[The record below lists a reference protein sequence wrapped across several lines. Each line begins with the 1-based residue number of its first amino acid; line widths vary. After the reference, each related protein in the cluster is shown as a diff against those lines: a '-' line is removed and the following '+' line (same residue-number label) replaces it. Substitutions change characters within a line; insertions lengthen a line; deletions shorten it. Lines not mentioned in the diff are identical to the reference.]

1 MSDSVFKLG
10 VLKLGCIGA
19 APLLDL
25 LLDERADRED
35 LETRAFTCGAKLD
48 SASCSA
54 STDAILSYRPQIIL
68 LVRCSARHMP
78 QAARRA
84 ARFVWMPNPPNPGRN
99 PQAHSR
105 KLPI

>member
-10 VLKLGCIGA
+10 VFKLGCIGA

-48 SASCSA
+48 AASCSA
-54 STDAILSYRPQIIL
+54 STDAILAYR
-68 LVRCSARHMP
+68 
-78 QAARRA
+78 
-84 ARFVWMPNPPNPGRN
+84 

-105 KLPI
+105 KSPI

>member
-10 VLKLGCIGA
+10 LLKLGCIGA

-35 LETRAFTCGAKLD
+35 LETRAFTGGAKLD

-54 STDAILSYRPQIIL
+54 STDA
-68 LVRCSARHMP
+68 
-78 QAARRA
+78 
-84 ARFVWMPNPPNPGRN
+84 NPPNAGRN
-99 PQAHSR
+99 PQAHSS
-105 KLPI
+105 KSPI